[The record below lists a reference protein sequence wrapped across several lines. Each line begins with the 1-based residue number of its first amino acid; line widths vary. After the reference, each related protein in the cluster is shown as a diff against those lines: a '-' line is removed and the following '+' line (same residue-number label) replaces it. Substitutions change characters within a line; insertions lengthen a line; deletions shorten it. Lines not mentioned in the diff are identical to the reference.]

1 MATLGIAMMLL
12 ELANRMAWLTG
23 GADGLGGVVM
33 WPLLAVFEFDI
44 FGRTGYCYAVAVVFA
59 SFLALRRIIVPPFG
73 LSLRGVQAN
82 RTRRGELGPPVVPH
96 PVDP

>member
-1 MATLGIAMMLL
+1 MVTLGIAMMLL

-33 WPLLAVFEFDI
+33 WPLLGVFEFDI

-59 SFLALRRIIVPPFG
+59 SFLAIRRIIVSPFG
-73 LSLRGVQAN
+73 LSLRGVKGN
-82 RTRRGELGPPVVPH
+82 RLRMRDRKSTSLNSSH
-96 PVDP
+96 